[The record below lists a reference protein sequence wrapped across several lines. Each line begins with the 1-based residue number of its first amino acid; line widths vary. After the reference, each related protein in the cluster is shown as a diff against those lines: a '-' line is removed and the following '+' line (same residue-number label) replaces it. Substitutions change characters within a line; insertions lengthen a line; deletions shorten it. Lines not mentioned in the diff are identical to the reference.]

1 MNNWFKYILLN
12 FKQLLINNISVMKI
26 KKIVFVVCLLSVL
39 TVFGQSPIQ
48 KNIGVTNKHFHDL
61 NIEPMEDGT
70 SDFIVA
76 GNLFDNSM
84 QNEQLTLK
92 RVNQNGVVI
101 WINTYSHPSYQLIR
115 GFDIAINND
124 LIVATGSVDVNGVK
138 KVFIITINAT
148 TGVLQNGMY
157 YDIISTNLNS
167 RGLHIIYTESDAD
180 GDNNPDP
187 GYVVGGF
194 YSDCYSVDPNCINLG
209 FIIRTDSN
217 LNLLWTNELDS
228 TIPNGQGNYDFIN
241 HITETANGFFI
252 TGSATDSVSPLQTVL
267 ALKIDFMGNLSWDSS
282 YLFGNSRDVSVDA
295 YYDTSSDII
304 YMLCNYSQA
313 HYFGITVLDNTT
325 GSIGLSNSWVATSGN
340 NFDVYGFT
348 LLESLN
354 SSDNLVVVGYDKE
367 ENWIDNDGT
376 SQFGQNNLF
385 VYEFNKNTGNQ
396 VPVNYQYLVPHI
408 EPIGDEFNFW
418 NFQLPLIYYPDISF
432 IQGTADGSHYYHVGY
447 RTEPPATFS
456 ETELIKTTN
465 DKLNNCEQIE
475 ILLTTNPIGI
485 QNVPIIYGPTPNTAI
500 PFEPFNSVINYTS
513 DSCDPNLS
521 VGDNDINEIIIYPN
535 PADDLLYLFGENILR
550 YKILDYTGKIIK
562 EGATNQDTP
571 IKIGYLKSGIYL
583 IEIASEDNLQVVK
596 LIKE

>member
-1 MNNWFKYILLN
+1 MKTKNLF
-12 FKQLLINNISVMKI
+12 FVISL
-26 KKIVFVVCLLSVL
+26 FSVL
-39 TVFGQSPIQ
+39 SVFGQLPIQ

-61 NIEPMEDGT
+61 NIEPMEDG
-70 SDFIVA
+70 SNDFIVA
-76 GNLFDNSM
+76 GNTFDNSM

-92 RVNQNGVVI
+92 RVNQNGGVI

-115 GFDIAINND
+115 GFDIAINNN
-124 LIVATGSVDVNGVK
+124 LIVATGSVDVNGFK
-138 KVFIITINAT
+138 KVFIISINAT
-148 TGVLQNGMY
+148 NGILQNGMY
-157 YDIISTNLNS
+157 YDIISPDLNS
-167 RGLHIIYTESDAD
+167 RGLHVVYTESDAD
-180 GDNNPDP
+180 GDSNPDP
-187 GYVVGGF
+187 GYVIGGF

-209 FIIRTDSN
+209 FIIRTDIN

-252 TGSATDSVSPLQTVL
+252 TGSITDSISPLQAVL
-267 ALKIDFMGNLSWDSS
+267 ALKIDFTGNLSWNSS

-295 YYDTSSDII
+295 YYDTTSDII

-313 HYFGITVLDNTT
+313 HYFAITVLDNTT

-367 ENWIDNDGT
+367 ESWIDNNGV

-396 VPVNYQYLVPHI
+396 VPVNYQYLVPHT
-408 EPIGDEFNFW
+408 EPLGDEFNFW

-432 IQGTADGSHYYHVGY
+432 IQGTADGSNYFHVGY

-465 DKLNNCEQIE
+465 DKLNNCEQAE
-475 ILLTTNPIGI
+475 IILTSNPIVI
-485 QNVPIIYGPTPNTAI
+485 QNVPIIYGSTPNTAT
-500 PFEPFNSVINYTS
+500 PFEPFNTGINYTS

-535 PADDLLYLFGENILR
+535 PADDLLNLFGENISS
-550 YKILDYTGKIIK
+550 YKIFDYTGKIIK
-562 EGATNQDTP
+562 ESTINQETA
-571 IKIGYLKSGIYL
+571 IKIDYLKSGLYL
-583 IEIASEDNLQVVK
+583 IEIASENNLQLVK
-596 LIKE
+596 FIKK